1 MRFITATSI
10 FLLCAFFVIP
20 PVFADQF
27 SVENIAVDVE
37 GENTIAAR
45 DKALVKARRDAYNIL
60 TSRLLKAEERNRVS
74 GADDST
80 IATLVDN
87 FEINREKLSQKRYL
101 ANISIH
107 FNPQAVRGYMGRYT
121 NMAVTDTYTQANQL
135 PAQSNQQPYNTTQI
149 GQVGNTLLLPWYG
162 EGTNVTL
169 WRDTNPWKQAWS
181 TYLRSS
187 PAQNLKLVL
196 PIGDVTDMQFFN
208 PQKPL
213 NYDQGGLDRL
223 LQRYNADT
231 AIIAMADPL
240 PNGMTRV
247 SLYQSTTMMPRFID
261 RFVVPAPNSDSN
273 ANSLYPAIYKTID
286 SVETADLAPTNT
298 QGSDIALNDTSSFAI
313 DNTAYTPIEAEI
325 RLSSLQQ
332 WIGIKQSLNMVNGV
346 NNIEVR
352 SLSANRAVIAFE
364 YSGNNDALRRALRQR
379 GLALSN
385 NPNQYNGASPY
396 VITQG

>member
-10 FLLCAFFVIP
+10 FLLCTLFAIP

-121 NMAVTDTYTQANQL
+121 NMAVTDNYTQANQL
-135 PAQSNQQPYNTTQI
+135 PTQPNPQQYNPTEI

-213 NYDQGGLDRL
+213 NYDQGSLDRL

-261 RFVVPAPNSDSN
+261 RFVVPAPNSDKN

-298 QGSDIALNDTSSFAI
+298 QGSDIALNDTSSFAV

-396 VITQG
+396 LITQG